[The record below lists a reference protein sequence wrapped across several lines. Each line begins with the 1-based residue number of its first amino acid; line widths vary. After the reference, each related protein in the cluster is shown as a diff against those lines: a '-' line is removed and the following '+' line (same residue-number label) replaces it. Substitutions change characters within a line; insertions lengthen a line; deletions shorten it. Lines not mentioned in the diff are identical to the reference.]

1 MWNWFNSS
9 EYGQMFFSW
18 LKVFAATILTLF
30 IADGSD
36 LFAVDT
42 TDIKSWVAAAFAA
55 ALPLVINY
63 INPRDTR
70 YGAKEDELI

>member
-1 MWNWFNSS
+1 MWNWLNST
-9 EYGQMFFSW
+9 EYGQIVFSW
-18 LKVFAATILTLF
+18 LKVFLATILTLF
-30 IADGSD
+30 IADGAD

-42 TDIKSWVAAAFAA
+42 TDIKAWVAAAFAA

-70 YGAKEDELI
+70 YGSKEDELV